1 MVACRCLWLLGLSG
15 CLCLPVAA
23 RVEWLPVLALAAR
36 VEWLPVVVCGC
47 LGYVVACADIHTHTD
62 TKTEADTDTNADT
75 YTNTDTYSGND
86 ENTYTNGAT
95 AQP

>member
-1 MVACRCLWLLGLSG
+1 M
-15 CLCLPVAA
+15 
-23 RVEWLPVLALAAR
+23 
-36 VEWLPVVVCGC
+36 
-47 LGYVVACADIHTHTD
+47 VACADIPTHTS